1 MFWGQGPRHTEG
13 YARLAPYGKRKSG
26 GVRKQIC
33 DGKIRNVGVVEEN
46 FTNSGALY
54 TKEEKRNTPPYSI
67 AREKFTAM
75 QKRNLLLREKPTKA
89 SQTLNEEVSQ

>member
-1 MFWGQGPRHTEG
+1 VLLHSQDGLLK
-13 YARLAPYGKRKSG
+13 AD
-26 GVRKQIC
+26 
-33 DGKIRNVGVVEEN
+33 DGKAIESYI
-46 FTNSGALY
+46 SGKAPEGEPGRQLKNLTALY

-89 SQTLNEEVSQ
+89 SQTLNEEVPHEQNRA

>member
-1 MFWGQGPRHTEG
+1 V
-13 YARLAPYGKRKSG
+13 RLSNNLQNLP
-26 GVRKQIC
+26 
-33 DGKIRNVGVVEEN
+33 
-46 FTNSGALY
+46 ALY
-54 TKEEKRNTPPYSI
+54 TREEKRNTPPYSI

>member
-1 MFWGQGPRHTEG
+1 MGLTDPC
-13 YARLAPYGKRKSG
+13 S
-26 GVRKQIC
+26 
-33 DGKIRNVGVVEEN
+33 
-46 FTNSGALY
+46 LY
-54 TKEEKRNTPPYSI
+54 TREEKRNTPPYSI

>member
-1 MFWGQGPRHTEG
+1 LVLVSWGLRLGHTENVN
-13 YARLAPYGKRKSG
+13 KS
-26 GVRKQIC
+26 R
-33 DGKIRNVGVVEEN
+33 
-46 FTNSGALY
+46 TLY

-89 SQTLNEEVSQ
+89 SQTLNEEVSHERDRA